1 MEKDDFNVEEEY
13 KKLKYK
19 LPDFK
24 NLDNEFEI
32 SFIKEKPL
40 LLKSIRRRVTE
51 KIILCCRIIESLI
64 YPTQSNIITA
74 TEAKNFN
81 EDQKKKMEHIYRKL
95 MILER
100 DSLML
105 DIDPSDKNDV
115 SYINKVFNYWS
126 KLKKEMIM
134 IIGIMKKSWFEE
146 EKLDKNNYFG

>member
-19 LPDFK
+19 LPEFK
-24 NLDNEFEI
+24 DLDNEFEI

-51 KIILCCRIIESLI
+51 KIILCCRVIESII

-81 EDQKKKMEHIYRKL
+81 EDQKKKMERIYRKL
-95 MILER
+95 MIFER
-100 DSLML
+100 ESLML
-105 DIDPSDKNDV
+105 DVDPLEKGDAD
-115 SYINKVFNYWS
+115 YINKIFNYWS
-126 KLKKEMIM
+126 GLKKDMIK
-134 IIGIMKKSWFEE
+134 IVEIMKNSWTKD

>member
-1 MEKDDFNVEEEY
+1 MEKDDFNVELEY

-24 NLDNEFEI
+24 DLDNEFEV

-40 LLKSIRRRVTE
+40 LLKSIRRRITE
-51 KIILCCRIIESLI
+51 KIILCCRVIESLI

-74 TEAKNFN
+74 TEAKSFN
-81 EDQKKKMEHIYRKL
+81 EEQKKKMEHIYRKL

-100 DSLML
+100 ESLML
-105 DIDPSDKNDV
+105 DIDPSDKDDV
-115 SYINKVFNYWS
+115 RYINKVFNYWN
-126 KLKKEMIM
+126 KLKKEMIKVVE
-134 IIGIMKKSWFEE
+134 IMRKSWFEE